1 MEDGIMRCALFA
13 GMCAEEIEALLGQMA
28 CTRRQYEKGEVLLHA
43 GYENR
48 SIGVVLHGEI
58 EAMKLAADGTQF
70 LTARMGPGGVFGDVL
85 AGSHATKS
93 PVTVAAASPVGA
105 LWLPFSALVGC
116 GQAKLLQNY
125 IALISDKY
133 FALDRRVELLLC
145 RGVREKLLY
154 YLKTEA
160 CPVPGGGRRT
170 PFMRAALASYLGCER
185 SALCREIG
193 RMRKEGAFAHAGPRV
208 LFIRRVKHMKPTV
221 TRQTGGPCRLCRPA
235 EKGAPG
241 LGRARPFCCF
251 YASVFNA
258 PVSPAS

>member
-1 MEDGIMRCALFA
+1 MEEGIARCALFA
-13 GMCAEEIEALLGQMA
+13 GMRMEEVESLLGRLA

-48 SIGVVLHGEI
+48 SIGVVLYGEI

-170 PFMRAALASYLGCER
+170 PFTRAALASYLGCER

-193 RMRKEGAFAHAGPRV
+193 RMRKEGLLRTQGRV
-208 LFIRRVKHMKPTV
+208 FFLS
-221 TRQTGGPCRLCRPA
+221 
-235 EKGAPG
+235 GA
-241 LGRARPFCCF
+241 
-251 YASVFNA
+251 S
-258 PVSPAS
+258 ST

>member
-105 LWLPFSALVGC
+105 LWLPFSALVGRQSFC
-116 GQAKLLQNY
+116 RITSPLS
-125 IALISDKY
+125 LINTS
-133 FALDRRVELLLC
+133 
-145 RGVREKLLY
+145 
-154 YLKTEA
+154 
-160 CPVPGGGRRT
+160 
-170 PFMRAALASYLGCER
+170 
-185 SALCREIG
+185 
-193 RMRKEGAFAHAGPRV
+193 HW
-208 LFIRRVKHMKPTV
+208 
-221 TRQTGGPCRLCRPA
+221 TGG
-235 EKGAPG
+235 
-241 LGRARPFCCF
+241 
-251 YASVFNA
+251 
-258 PVSPAS
+258 

>member
-13 GMCAEEIEALLGQMA
+13 GMRAEEIEALLGQMA

-145 RGVREKLLY
+145 RGRAGKAFVLPENRGL
-154 YLKTEA
+154 
-160 CPVPGGGRRT
+160 PGS
-170 PFMRAALASYLGCER
+170 RAAGGARRSRARRWPATLAA
-185 SALCREIG
+185 SA
-193 RMRKEGAFAHAGPRV
+193 
-208 LFIRRVKHMKPTV
+208 
-221 TRQTGGPCRLCRPA
+221 RLCA
-235 EKGAPG
+235 AK
-241 LGRARPFCCF
+241 
-251 YASVFNA
+251 
-258 PVSPAS
+258 

>member
-13 GMCAEEIEALLGQMA
+13 GMRAEEIEALLGQMA

-133 FALDRRVELLLC
+133 FALDNYFFTKSTNRENPTTQSDFSSHRNIISYCLIFKQTNHSCCNSNACRRSILINCSFWEMKMYIIL
-145 RGVREKLLY
+145 
-154 YLKTEA
+154 
-160 CPVPGGGRRT
+160 
-170 PFMRAALASYLGCER
+170 
-185 SALCREIG
+185 
-193 RMRKEGAFAHAGPRV
+193 RK
-208 LFIRRVKHMKPTV
+208 
-221 TRQTGGPCRLCRPA
+221 
-235 EKGAPG
+235 
-241 LGRARPFCCF
+241 
-251 YASVFNA
+251 
-258 PVSPAS
+258 